1 MKKFLTVLFL
11 TGLLTASIAA
21 AENSAKTAGTGK
33 AILGISP
40 HEKEI
45 TVTAVTADGSPVQV
59 EGCTVT
65 ELPSDEETILT
76 ATGTKV
82 VLKGDITELD
92 CSSNELTALDVR
104 GLTAL
109 QTLYCD
115 NNLLTSI
122 DLHGLTALQTLY
134 CDNNRLSSL
143 DVRHLTALQWLKCYN
158 NQLSVLNVQDL
169 TSLRLLY
176 CDDNRLT
183 SLNLHGLFGLW
194 FLHCDNN
201 QLTSLDLKG
210 LTALRWLKCRDNQ
223 LTTLHVQGLTSL
235 QVLECDSNRLTSLN
249 LHGLSGLQVLNCD
262 NNQLTSLDLKGV
274 TALQTLDCYNNRLTV
289 LDIHGLSRLAGL
301 YCSRNRLKEHA
312 LIQIINSLPERRTD
326 EETEAVFYTEEDN
339 RSEGNYTDWSSSAGL
354 QAAIKTARAKNWT
367 LYKQVGGEDFEELEV
382 TEESE
387 RGTGFGGAAVPIDK
401 TYTVKG
407 IRFTMKPIAAVQ
419 DAVLGDNSMEDNQE
433 HTVEL
438 SAYYIGE
445 TEITQELWKAVMG
458 NNPTLRTDSLKN
470 PVEQVSWF
478 DCIAFCNEL
487 TKKVSKLGESQC
499 VYYSDDIYTAVYT
512 VTDAG
517 NNMVPHMKQEA
528 KGFRLPTE
536 AEWEWAAMGG
546 KQYRWAGTDSEDEL
560 ENYAWYADNSDY
572 KAHEVKRK
580 EANGYG
586 LYDMSG
592 NVVEWCWDWYDDSI
606 PADGHTDPKGVSSGS
621 LRVIRGGGWLTGT
634 VYAARAVRGSNLP
647 GDRYAS
653 LGLRVAYSVGR

>member
-1 MKKFLTVLFL
+1 MGGA
-11 TGLLTASIAA
+11 TG
-21 AENSAKTAGTGK
+21 
-33 AILGISP
+33 
-40 HEKEI
+40 
-45 TVTAVTADGSPVQV
+45 
-59 EGCTVT
+59 
-65 ELPSDEETILT
+65 DEE
-76 ATGTKV
+76 AT
-82 VLKGDITELD
+82 
-92 CSSNELTALDVR
+92 
-104 GLTAL
+104 
-109 QTLYCD
+109 
-115 NNLLTSI
+115 
-122 DLHGLTALQTLY
+122 
-134 CDNNRLSSL
+134 
-143 DVRHLTALQWLKCYN
+143 
-158 NQLSVLNVQDL
+158 
-169 TSLRLLY
+169 
-176 CDDNRLT
+176 
-183 SLNLHGLFGLW
+183 
-194 FLHCDNN
+194 
-201 QLTSLDLKG
+201 
-210 LTALRWLKCRDNQ
+210 
-223 LTTLHVQGLTSL
+223 
-235 QVLECDSNRLTSLN
+235 
-249 LHGLSGLQVLNCD
+249 
-262 NNQLTSLDLKGV
+262 
-274 TALQTLDCYNNRLTV
+274 
-289 LDIHGLSRLAGL
+289 
-301 YCSRNRLKEHA
+301 
-312 LIQIINSLPERRTD
+312 
-326 EETEAVFYTEEDN
+326 AVFYTEEDN

-407 IRFTMKPIAAVQ
+407 VSFTMKGITAVT

-433 HTVEL
+433 HSVNL
-438 SAYYIGE
+438 SAYHIGE
-445 TEITQELWKAVMG
+445 TEVTQELWQAVMG

-517 NNMVPHMKQEA
+517 NSMVPHMKQEA